1 VPSPG
6 SQHKTDREAAI
17 LQEAVATL
25 VSPQGHADDAKLNAA
40 CATLRR
46 LSPMHWV
53 VSPGIRPFWAVTRYA
68 DIVTVELQSQE
79 FAAAPRTYLASEI
92 AETVLRQITGKPQV
106 VRGLTE
112 MDEPDHDA
120 YRSIVQPSFAQGA
133 LRAQAD
139 WLSHWAAEMVERIAE
154 RDGICDFAADI
165 AAPYTFRTIA
175 RLLGLPDTDDA
186 PLLRLAQGFVG
197 AEDPDRQL
205 ADMPTEAI
213 RTAMVEL
220 CRYFDALIIDRQA
233 RPRDDL
239 ASLIA
244 NARIRGERIP
254 RYEMLSYF
262 ILMVTAGHDTTA
274 LAIAGGLHALLE
286 HPDQFARL
294 RREPVLLES
303 AIEEMLRWTSPV
315 HHFMR
320 TAKRDTEIGGQPIR
334 AGQSL
339 ALFFNSGNRDEAIFA
354 DANSFRI
361 DRSPNPHIAFGRGP
375 HFCMGHQ
382 LARMEMR
389 ALFSELLRRTESIE
403 LTGRTR
409 RARSVFMTGITS
421 LPIGCVFQET
431 GCGW

>member
-1 VPSPG
+1 MPSPG
-6 SQHKTDREAAI
+6 SQPKTDREAAT
-17 LQEAVATL
+17 LQRAVATL
-25 VSPQGHADDAKLNAA
+25 ISPQGHADDANLNAA

-112 MDEPDHDA
+112 MDEPDHEA
-120 YRSIVQPSFAQGA
+120 YRSIIQPSFAQGA

-139 WLSHWAAEMVERIAE
+139 WLSHWAAEMVEEIAE

-175 RLLGLPDTDDA
+175 RLLGLPEADDA

-197 AEDPDRQL
+197 AEDPDRRL

-213 RTAMVEL
+213 RAAMVEL
-220 CRYFDALIIDRQA
+220 CRYFDALIINRQA

-286 HPDQFARL
+286 HPDQLARL
-294 RREPVLLES
+294 RQEPALLES

-315 HHFMR
+315 RHFMR
-320 TAKRDTEIGGQPIR
+320 TAVQTARSEDSRSARANRWRCSFIRVTGTKPYSLTPIR
-334 AGQSL
+334 FGSTVRPILILPSA
-339 ALFFNSGNRDEAIFA
+339 AA
-354 DANSFRI
+354 RI
-361 DRSPNPHIAFGRGP
+361 SAWGISWHGWR
-375 HFCMGHQ
+375 C
-382 LARMEMR
+382 
-389 ALFSELLRRTESIE
+389 ALFSRSSLRRTESIE

-421 LPIGCVFQET
+421 LPIRCGFQNM
-431 GCGW
+431 GCGR